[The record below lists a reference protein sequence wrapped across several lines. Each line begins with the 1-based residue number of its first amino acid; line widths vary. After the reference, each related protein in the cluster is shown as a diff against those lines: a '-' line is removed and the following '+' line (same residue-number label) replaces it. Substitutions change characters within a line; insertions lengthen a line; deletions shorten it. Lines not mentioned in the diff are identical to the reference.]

1 MTFLEHVNQTY
12 MNNNVRLSDKSEG
25 VIIMMNRTS
34 LSRPVIH
41 VGGDRFI
48 DLSKEHDLY
57 IEAIL

>member
-1 MTFLEHVNQTY
+1 
-12 MNNNVRLSDKSEG
+12 
-25 VIIMMNRTS
+25 MMNRTS